1 MWILVMDLQLKW
13 SIGSVIL
20 ADMLSVDGST
30 DMDVTASIQRGWN
43 KFIVLYSFLTVKVPP
58 LD

>member
-1 MWILVMDLQLKW
+1 MDLQLKW

-30 DMDVTASIQRGWN
+30 D